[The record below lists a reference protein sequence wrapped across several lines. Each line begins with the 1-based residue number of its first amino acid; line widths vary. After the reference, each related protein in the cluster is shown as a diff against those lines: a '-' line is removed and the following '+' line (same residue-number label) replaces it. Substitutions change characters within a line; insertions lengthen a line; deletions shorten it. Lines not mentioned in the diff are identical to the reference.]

1 MQKKIFFF
9 PVLIFLCFMAISCS
23 STRKTVTQ
31 QHNIQAS
38 RLTPEQQSQFD
49 YYFYEALRLKN
60 NMLLDEAMET
70 FLFCRQIDS
79 LDAEVQ
85 SQLGVLYVNA
95 GLIEPAMKA
104 LKKAVELQP
113 TNWWYSMTLLNI
125 YSQQKNW
132 EEAIALANAV
142 QKIYPQKEE
151 IYSTL
156 AQLYKAAGNIDKA
169 IDAYNQLENLT
180 GIEENISFAKFGL
193 YAQQN
198 KIKKAIAEI
207 DRLIEKY
214 PTENRYKVLRGDIY
228 LQQNNPEQAFAIYE
242 QILKEE
248 PQNPFVYVS
257 LSEYYKKVN
266 QPEKAME
273 AIVSALKNEQLD
285 VDTKIE
291 ILGQYIDNLI
301 KDNEKL
307 DETEALFKLLVDRYP
322 LEEQVHGYYALF
334 LEYRKQIPEAISEL
348 ETMLN
353 INPKNQQTWIKLI
366 QIYWSEKNFEKVF
379 ATTQRAIEVLP
390 EEPML
395 YFYQGIALYQLNNIQ
410 ASLQSTQKALLY
422 IKDEQKALKSDVYAQ
437 LGDIYSKIGQKDSA
451 FIAYEESLKANP
463 ENVYVMNNYAYYL
476 SLEKRDLK
484 KAERMSAKTVEKEPN
499 NATFLDTYAW
509 ILYQQGNYSLAKFY
523 IERAIDNLKDEQDN
537 GVIYEHY
544 GDILWMYGG
553 NDEKALEMWKKSYEL
568 GNKTEEL
575 KQKIE
580 NKGFDRQNK

>member
-1 MQKKIFFF
+1 MHKKNFFF
-9 PVLIFLCFMAISCS
+9 SILIFLCLLTISCS
-23 STRKTVTQ
+23 STRKSVTQ
-31 QHNIQAS
+31 EQNIRPN

-60 NMLLDEAMET
+60 NQQLDEAMET

-85 SQLGVLYVNA
+85 SQLGVLYANI
-95 GLIEPAMKA
+95 GLIDPAMKA
-104 LKKAVELQP
+104 LKKSVELQP
-113 TNWWYSMTLLNI
+113 ANWWYSMTLLNI

-132 EEAIALANAV
+132 KDAIALANEI
-142 QKIYPQKEE
+142 QKIYPEKEE

-156 AQLYKAAGNIDKA
+156 AQLYKASGDIDKA
-169 IDAYNQLENLT
+169 IDAYNRLENLT
-180 GIEENISFAKFGL
+180 GIEESISFAKFSL

-198 KIKKAIAEI
+198 KVKKAIAEI

-301 KDNEKL
+301 KDKEKL

-322 LEEQVHGYYALF
+322 LEEQVHGYYAMF
-334 LEYRKQIPEAISEL
+334 LKYRERIPEAISEL

-353 INPKNQQTWIKLI
+353 INPKNEATWMQLI
-366 QIYWSEKNFEKVF
+366 QLYWEDKKFDEVLKTSE
-379 ATTQRAIEVLP
+379 RAIEILP
-390 EEPML
+390 EVPML
-395 YFYQGIALYQLNNIQ
+395 YFYQALAHYQLNNYQ
-410 ASLQSTQKALLY
+410 AALQSLRKTLLFT
-422 IKDEQKALKSDVYAQ
+422 KDEQKAMKSDVYAQ

-463 ENVYVMNNYAYYL
+463 ENIYVMNNYAYYL
-476 SLEKRDLK
+476 SLEKKDLK

-509 ILYQQGNYSLAKFY
+509 ILYQEGNYSLAKFY
-523 IERAIDNLKDEQDN
+523 IERAIDNLKDEQDS

-568 GNKTEEL
+568 GNKSEEL

>member
-1 MQKKIFFF
+1 MHKKIFLF
-9 PVLIFLCFMAISCS
+9 PILIFLCLLTISCS
-23 STRKTVTQ
+23 STRKSVTREK
-31 QHNIQAS
+31 NFRS
-38 RLTPEQQSQFD
+38 NKLTPEQQSQFD

-60 NMLLDEAMET
+60 NQQFDEAMET

-85 SQLGVLYVNA
+85 SQLGVLYANI
-95 GLIEPAMKA
+95 GLIDPALKA
-104 LKKAVELQP
+104 LKKSVELQP

-132 EEAIALANAV
+132 KDAIALANEM
-142 QKIYPQKEE
+142 QKIYPEKEE

-156 AQLYKAAGNIDKA
+156 AQLYKASGDIDKA
-169 IDAYNQLENLT
+169 IDAYNRLENLT
-180 GIEENISFAKFGL
+180 GIDESISFAKFSL

-198 KIKKAIAEI
+198 KVKKAIAEI

-228 LQQNNPEQAFAIYE
+228 LQLNNLEQAFAIYE

-248 PQNPFVYVS
+248 PQNPFVYIS
-257 LSEYYKKVN
+257 LSEYYKKIN
-266 QPEKAME
+266 QPEKATE

-301 KDNEKL
+301 KDKEKL

-322 LEEQVHGYYALF
+322 LEEQVHAYYALF
-334 LEYRKQIPEAISEL
+334 LEYQERIPEAISEL

-353 INPKNQQTWIKLI
+353 INPKNLQTWLKLI
-366 QIYWSEKNFEKVF
+366 QIYWSDKNFEKIYV
-379 ATTQRAIEVLP
+379 TTERAIEVLP
-390 EEPML
+390 EEPIL
-395 YFYQGIALYQLNNIQ
+395 YFYQGIALYQLNDYQ
-410 ASLQSTQKALLY
+410 ASLQKNKKALLY
-422 IKDEQKALKSDVYAQ
+422 IKDQQKALKSDVYAQ
-437 LGDIYSKIGQKDSA
+437 LGDTYFKIGQKDSA

-463 ENVYVMNNYAYYL
+463 ENIYVMNNYAYYL
-476 SLEKRDLK
+476 SLEKKDLK

-523 IERAIDNLKDEQDN
+523 IERAIDNLKDGEDN
-537 GVIYEHY
+537 GIIYEHY

-553 NDEKALEMWKKSYEL
+553 NDEKALEMWIKSYEL
-568 GNKTEEL
+568 GNQTEEL